1 METATYTGGASV
13 YGLRALQRLRQGK
26 ALRGY
31 WGFDSFEGMPSPS
44 KNDGNQGSFWIYGKS
59 MAEAG
64 IGESGALTGH
74 NANKADY
81 EECLS
86 YLQETGYPNEHIHL
100 IKGWFQETL
109 KATKADI
116 GPIAVLRMDGDFYE
130 STKVVFEELYDQVVA
145 GGAVIIDDYGSFQ
158 GCRKATEEFFSIRH
172 IQPHIVYVEHGIRYF
187 IKPDGPLK

>member
-1 METATYTGGASV
+1 
-13 YGLRALQRLRQGK
+13 
-26 ALRGY
+26 
-31 WGFDSFEGMPSPS
+31 
-44 KNDGNQGSFWIYGKS
+44 
-59 MAEAG
+59 MAEAE
-64 IGESGALTGH
+64 IDESGNLVGH
-74 NANKADY
+74 NVNKADY

-86 YLQETGYPNEHIHL
+86 YLKSTGYPNEAIHL

-109 KATKADI
+109 KATKAAIGPI

-130 STKVVFEELYDQVVA
+130 STKIVFEELYDQVVA